1 MGRKG
6 GWREKERRGI
16 EGVMDEGGGRERRRG
31 RGDGGR
37 EGVG

>member
-6 GWREKERRGI
+6 GWREKGI
-16 EGVMDEGGGRERRRG
+16 EGVMDEGGREGETEGERRW
-31 RGDGGR
+31 R